1 MQSNTSAV
9 VERNPQQTPSTIS
22 TKPSTTLKTTV
33 SFYETAAHEFRNKF
47 ELPIGLTISSL
58 KLQQN
63 LIDEEHLEVA
73 HAYLDL
79 LEDITNKRARE
90 HLLKEL
96 ADLVYVCHQ
105 MAALLLAQGTGR
117 LIRSVDDRGVVA
129 ILDSRIVTK
138 RYGSVLLNSM
148 PPLWRTSDPA
158 IVRDSL
164 KRLKESL

>member
-1 MQSNTSAV
+1 VTNNSTTTLAVQSNTSA
-9 VERNPQQTPSTIS
+9 ELDTKTMQSQTLP
-22 TKPSTTLKTTV
+22 KQSTTLKTNV
-33 SFYETAAHEFRNKF
+33 SFYETAAHEFRRAY
-47 ELPIGLTISSL
+47 ELPLGLTISSL

-105 MAALLLAQGTGR
+105 MAAAFGWDLQTAYNRVHASNMSKLGEDGKPIRREDGKILKGPNYFEPS
-117 LIRSVDDRGVVA
+117 LIDLV
-129 ILDSRIVTK
+129 
-138 RYGSVLLNSM
+138 
-148 PPLWRTSDPA
+148 
-158 IVRDSL
+158 
-164 KRLKESL
+164 

>member
-105 MAALLLAQGTGR
+105 MAAAFGWDLQTAYNRVHGSNMSKLGNDGKPIRREDGKILKGPNYFEPS
-117 LIRSVDDRGVVA
+117 LIDLV
-129 ILDSRIVTK
+129 
-138 RYGSVLLNSM
+138 
-148 PPLWRTSDPA
+148 
-158 IVRDSL
+158 
-164 KRLKESL
+164 

>member
-22 TKPSTTLKTTV
+22 TKQSTTLKTTV
-33 SFYETAAHEFRNKF
+33 SFYETAAYEFRTAY

-96 ADLVYVCHQ
+96 ADLVYVCFQ
-105 MAALLLAQGTGR
+105 MAAAFGWDLQTAHNRVHASNMSKLGADGKPIRREDGKVLKGPNYYEPS
-117 LIRSVDDRGVVA
+117 LIDLV
-129 ILDSRIVTK
+129 
-138 RYGSVLLNSM
+138 
-148 PPLWRTSDPA
+148 
-158 IVRDSL
+158 
-164 KRLKESL
+164 

>member
-9 VERNPQQTPSTIS
+9 VERNPQQIQSTIS
-22 TKPSTTLKTTV
+22 QKQSTTLKTNV
-33 SFYETAAHEFRNKF
+33 SFYETAAHEFRRAY
-47 ELPIGLTISSL
+47 ELPLGLTISSL
-58 KLQQN
+58 KLQQT

-105 MAALLLAQGTGR
+105 MAAAFGWDLQTAHNRVHASNMSKLGEDGKPIRREDGKILKGPNYFVPS
-117 LIRSVDDRGVVA
+117 LIDLV
-129 ILDSRIVTK
+129 
-138 RYGSVLLNSM
+138 
-148 PPLWRTSDPA
+148 
-158 IVRDSL
+158 
-164 KRLKESL
+164 

>member
-105 MAALLLAQGTGR
+105 MAAAFGWDLQTAHNRVHASNMSKLGEDGKPIRREDGKILKGNNYFEPS
-117 LIRSVDDRGVVA
+117 LIDLV
-129 ILDSRIVTK
+129 
-138 RYGSVLLNSM
+138 
-148 PPLWRTSDPA
+148 
-158 IVRDSL
+158 
-164 KRLKESL
+164 

>member
-1 MQSNTSAV
+1 MTNNSTTTWAVQSNTSA
-9 VERNPQQTPSTIS
+9 ELDTKTMQSQTLP
-22 TKPSTTLKTTV
+22 KQSTTLKTNV
-33 SFYETAAHEFRNKF
+33 SFYETAAHEFRRAY
-47 ELPIGLTISSL
+47 ELPLGLTISSL

-105 MAALLLAQGTGR
+105 MAAAFGWDLQTAFNRVHASNMSKLGEDGKPIRREDGKILKGPNYFEPS
-117 LIRSVDDRGVVA
+117 LIDLV
-129 ILDSRIVTK
+129 
-138 RYGSVLLNSM
+138 
-148 PPLWRTSDPA
+148 
-158 IVRDSL
+158 
-164 KRLKESL
+164 